1 MKNSEQ
7 AYRLG
12 ADIGGTFTDVVLLG
26 PDGRYHTK
34 KVPSTPADYAE
45 GILDGAGQ
53 ALAEHGVDEASIREV
68 IHGTTVASNTVLE
81 NKGAKTALITT
92 RGFRDV
98 LEFRRLRVPHLY
110 SLFYE
115 PPTPLVPRRL
125 RLEVGER
132 IGAGGEVITPL
143 DEDSVYTAVERIR
156 AEGADSVAVCLLHSY
171 RNGDHERRI
180 GEIVRS
186 ALPDLF
192 CCLSVDVLAEI
203 REYERTSTTVVNAY
217 LGPIVQGYLNSLSA
231 RTRSAGID
239 APLRIMQSNGGV
251 MSIDRAAESPVRI
264 VESGPAAG
272 VVAAQRVGERVG
284 LDNVISFDMGGTT
297 AKASLIEDGSLSWTT
312 EHEIGAGISLSSR
325 LVKGGG
331 HAVKVP
337 VVDLAEVGAGG
348 GSIVWIDRGG
358 ALRVGPRS
366 AGAVPGPVCYDAGG
380 DQPTVTDANVVLGYI
395 SPSEL
400 AGGAVKLKPDLSA
413 NALQDKVAGPL
424 DTPLLEAAYGVHV
437 VANITMIRAI
447 RAVSTYRGR
456 DPRDFALIAFGG
468 SGPVHAA
475 EMARSLGV
483 GTVVVPPAPGL
494 LSAVGLL
501 EALPEYH
508 FVQTHFAPVD
518 GVDPDAV
525 TGAFERMEAHAV
537 RDLTQEGYPSDDIET
552 RRAADLR
559 YVGQAYELTVPCPSG
574 SLDSEALGALAETF
588 HDEHERTYGHRA
600 GDEPVEIVN
609 LRLTAMGTAGQVSPT
624 RPGGSGTAEPRRG
637 ERSAYFGADHGSV
650 ATPVIGRG
658 GLTTAPQDGPLII
671 EEYDAT
677 TVVPPNC
684 TARLD
689 DAGNIV
695 IEVHGAE

>member
-1 MKNSEQ
+1 MNDET
-7 AYRLG
+7 AHRLG

-26 PDGRYHTK
+26 PDGTYHTK

-45 GILDGAGQ
+45 GILDGAVQ
-53 ALAEHGVDEASIREV
+53 ALGEHGVDEASIREV

-132 IGAGGEVITPL
+132 VGAGGEVITPL
-143 DEDSVYTAVERIR
+143 DEESVYAAVDRIR

-180 GEIVRS
+180 GEIVHS
-186 ALPDLF
+186 ELPDLF

-217 LGPIVQGYLNSLSA
+217 LGPIVQGYLSSLSA
-231 RTRSAGID
+231 RTRSAGIA

-251 MSIDRAAESPVRI
+251 MSIDRAAESPARI

-413 NALQDKVAGPL
+413 NALQDKVATPL
-424 DTPLLEAAYGVHV
+424 NTPLLEAAYGVHV

-483 GTVVVPPAPGL
+483 RTVVVPPAPGL

-518 GVDPDAV
+518 GVDPGAV
-525 TGAFERMEAHAV
+525 TGAFERMEGRAV

-552 RRAADLR
+552 QRAADLR

-574 SLDSEALGALAETF
+574 SLDSKALGALAETF

-600 GDEPVEIVN
+600 SDEPVEIVN
-609 LRLTAMGTAGQVSPT
+609 LRLTAMGTPGQVSPT
-624 RPGGSGTAEPRRG
+624 RPGGSAAEPQRG

-658 GLTTAPQDGPLII
+658 GLTIAPQDGPLII

>member
-1 MKNSEQ
+1 MNDALS
-7 AYRLG
+7 YRLG
-12 ADIGGTFTDVVLLG
+12 ADIGGTFTDIVLLG
-26 PDGRYHTK
+26 PDGEYHTK

-45 GILDGAGQ
+45 GILDGAVQ
-53 ALAEHGVDEASIREV
+53 ALGDHGVDEASVREV

-81 NKGAKTALITT
+81 NKGARTALITT
-92 RGFRDV
+92 KGFRDV
-98 LEFRRLRVPHLY
+98 LELRRLRVPHLY

-125 RLEVGER
+125 RLEVDER
-132 IGAGGEVITPL
+132 VGADGEVIRPL
-143 DEDSVYTAVERIR
+143 DEGSVCAAVERIR

-171 RNGDHERRI
+171 RNGDHERRV
-180 GEIVRS
+180 GEIVRKE
-186 ALPDLF
+186 LPDLF

-217 LGPIVQGYLNSLSA
+217 LGPIVQGYLSSLSGKA
-231 RTRSAGID
+231 RSAGII

-251 MSIDRAAESPVRI
+251 MSLDRAAESPVRI

-366 AGAVPGPVCYDAGG
+366 AGAVPGPACYGAGG

-400 AGGAVKLKPDLSA
+400 AGGAVRLRPDLSA
-413 NALQDKVAGPL
+413 KALQDRVAAPL
-424 DTPLLEAAYGVHV
+424 GTPLLEAAYGVHI
-437 VANITMIRAI
+437 VANVTMIRAI

-456 DPRDFALIAFGG
+456 DPRDFALLAFGG

-483 GTVVVPPAPGL
+483 RTVVVPPAPGL

-518 GVDPDAV
+518 GVDPTDV
-525 TGAFERMEAHAV
+525 TGAYERMERRAV
-537 RDLTQEGYPSDDIET
+537 SDLTQEGYPADDIET

-574 SLDSEALGALAETF
+574 RLDSAALSALAETF
-588 HDEHERTYGHRA
+588 HDEHERTYGHKA
-600 GDEPVEIVN
+600 GEEPVEIVN
-609 LRLTAMGTAGQVSPT
+609 LRLTAMGGAGQVSPT
-624 RPGGSGTAEPRRG
+624 RPGGSGAAEPQR
-637 ERSAYFGADHGSV
+637 EDRSAYFGAEHGLV
-650 ATPVIGRG
+650 TTPVIGRS
-658 GLTTAPQDGPLII
+658 GLSTGPEQGPLIV

-689 DAGNIV
+689 AAGNIV
-695 IEVHGAE
+695 IEVHGAD